1 MKFLNN
7 EKEKHILENFNK
19 GIMYLRKTKDL
30 YFLCRGLTSRADM
43 YISLGILDKANDDLD
58 EVYDILIR
66 SDLKKNFA
74 DWYIVAIKL
83 ELNNDIEKAN
93 TYFLEAKKLSKEID
107 QYFIFKEEL
116 KKLEPNFNKVI

>member
-1 MKFLNN
+1 
-7 EKEKHILENFNK
+7 
-19 GIMYLRKTKDL
+19 MYLRKTKDL